1 LSLKTTD
8 GGGGN
13 PESPGYLGGL
23 FTVLPSAGDQQGA
36 IDPSHAQ
43 ARDVLDQK
51 LLNFH
56 ILRKAVVD
64 DDRGD
69 LVDPQQAAG

>member
-1 LSLKTTD
+1 MSLKATD

-13 PESPGYLGGL
+13 PEAPRYLGGL
-23 FTVLPSAGDQQGA
+23 LTLLPSAGDQQGA
-36 IDPSHAQ
+36 IDRPHAQ

-51 LLNFH
+51 LLNFN